1 MVSSSLAVDQV
12 TPSSDVESL
21 SRERMP
27 VGDNVEPV
35 CLSASPITSQLL
47 CSESAPNS
55 IDPQSPLRVLSPMGD
70 DVEPVH

>member
-27 VGDNVEPV
+27 VGDDVKPV
-35 CLSASPITSQLL
+35 HLSASPTTSQTTQLQSQSL
-47 CSESAPNS
+47 NSDMESVSVPSNS
-55 IDPQSPLRVLSPMGD
+55 QV
-70 DVEPVH
+70 VNT